1 MKQNIKRYI
10 GIIGTG
16 VLLFAGCDDFLDR
29 SPLDKVT
36 PEAYFSSE
44 SDLAA
49 YSIKQYEDDGNSIF
63 TVLNASYGL
72 GTFKFDDATDNQA
85 NVEGNTRWV
94 PGEWKVETSGGDW
107 DFNKIRRCNYFFE
120 QVLPRYESG
129 AIQGNDANIRHY
141 VGEMYLLRAY
151 IYFTKLTALGDFPI
165 ITGTLSDDKA
175 TLIEASKRRP
185 RNEVARFILEDC
197 DRALGYLLETPPNGK
212 NRLSRD
218 AAYLIKSRAALFE
231 GTWLKYHKGT
241 AQVPGGPGWPGASMD
256 YLKGF
261 TIDID
266 KEISYFLDAAKKA
279 AEPLAEKMAGALT
292 PNSGI
297 RLAMK
302 PDGTI
307 RNQYYMMFASQNM
320 EKFNEIIFWRAFS
333 STEYGSNV
341 QMELQRNGGG
351 SGYTKGF
358 AESFLMKNGL
368 PVYAPG
374 SGYKGD
380 ETLADVFAG
389 RDDRFT
395 LFTKYPGDTLCYY
408 SDGKIGLAPY
418 PQILNSTETRSST
431 GYTVKKGMSYDGS
444 LGVSHHVGNIGAIVF
459 RGAEAL
465 LNYMEADYEL
475 NHSLD
480 SKSDR
485 YWKALRVRAGVNP
498 DYNKTIQ
505 ATLVSKEAEGD
516 FGAYSHGQLIDA
528 TLYNIRRERRCEFI
542 AEAMRWNDLIRWR
555 ALDQIATKPYIIE
568 GFKLWGSMQ
577 NWYKDEN
584 GSKLVVDPVKGNVS
598 PKENSLYLRPYQI
611 VTVNNSYYNGYKWHP
626 AHYLKPIAMKNFIQ
640 TSTSAS
646 NIENSV
652 IYQNPGWSKVA
663 GEDIVN

>member
-141 VGEMYLLRAY
+141 IGEMYLLRAY

-197 DRALGYLLETPPNGK
+197 DRASGYLLETPPNGK

-333 STEYGSNV
+333 STEYAGNV

-368 PVYAPG
+368 PVYATG

-465 LNYMEADYEL
+465 LNYIEADYEL

-568 GFKLWGSMQ
+568 GFKLWGPMQ

-598 PKENSLYLRPYQI
+598 PKEKSLYLRPYQI
-611 VTVNNSYYNGYKWHP
+611 VTLNNSYYNGYKWNA

-646 NIENSV
+646 NIENSI